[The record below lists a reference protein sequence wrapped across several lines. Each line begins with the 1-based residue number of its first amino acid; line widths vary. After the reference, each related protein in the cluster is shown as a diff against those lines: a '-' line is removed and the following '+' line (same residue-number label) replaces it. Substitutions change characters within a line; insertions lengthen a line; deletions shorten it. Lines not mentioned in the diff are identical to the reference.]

1 MGAGVKL
8 VAFVKKILNRHP
20 ETAPEKAY
28 DLWAFNYDN
37 QPGNLMLDLDEK
49 MFSGFLSETEITNK
63 VIADIGCGTGRHWQQ
78 IADREPAR
86 LIGFDVS
93 DGMLAMLKKK
103 FSNAE
108 VYRLTDNKLNSLADD
123 SCDVIISTLAM
134 AHIKNIEEALREW
147 NRVLKPGGE
156 MIITDY
162 HPETLAR
169 GGSRTFKVNNRVLAV
184 KSYVHPVEKIKTF
197 TRQLGLTAL
206 RFSENKIDLRVKHY
220 YEQQNAIAVYERF
233 KNVPV
238 IYGLHLKKAG

>member
-1 MGAGVKL
+1 MTIGDNL
-8 VAFVKKILNRHP
+8 NAFVKKWFNRQT

-28 DLWAFNYDN
+28 NLWAFNYDN

-49 MFSGFLSETEITNK
+49 MFAGFLAETKIEYS
-63 VIADIGCGTGRHWQQ
+63 VVADIGCGTGRHWRQ
-78 IADREPAR
+78 IADKHPAR

-93 DGMLAMLKKK
+93 DGMLTMLQKK

-108 VYRLTDNKLNSLADD
+108 VYRLTDNKLKVLADH

-134 AHIKNIEEALREW
+134 AHIKNIEEALEEW

-162 HPETLAR
+162 HPETLER
-169 GGSRTFKVNNRVLAV
+169 GGSRTFKVNNRLMAV
-184 KSYVHPVEKIKTF
+184 KSYVHPVEKIKAIA
-197 TRQLGLTAL
+197 RQLGLMEL
-206 RFSENKIDLRVKHY
+206 RFSEKEIDESVKHY

-233 KNVPV
+233 KGVPV
-238 IYGLHLKKAG
+238 IYGIHLKKEG

>member
-1 MGAGVKL
+1 MGLGDQL
-8 VAFVKKILNRHP
+8 DAFVKRIFNRQS

-49 MFSGFLSETEITNK
+49 MFAGFLAETKIADK
-63 VIADIGCGTGRHWQQ
+63 VIADVGCGTGRHWQQ
-78 IADREPAR
+78 IADRHPAR

-93 DGMLAMLKKK
+93 DGMLTMLQKKI
-103 FSNAE
+103 SNAE
-108 VYRLTDNKLNSLADD
+108 VYRLTDNKLKVLADH

-134 AHIKNIEEALREW
+134 AHIKNIEEALKEW
-147 NRVLKPGGE
+147 NRVLRPGGE

-169 GGSRTFKVNNRVLAV
+169 GGSRTFKVNNRLMAV
-184 KSYVHPVEKIKTF
+184 RSYVHPVEKIKTI
-197 TRQLGLTAL
+197 TRQLGLTEL
-206 RFSENKIDLRVKHY
+206 RFSEKVIDGTVKHY

-233 KNVPV
+233 KTVPV
-238 IYGLHLKKAG
+238 IYGIHLKKAG